1 MLKAI
6 EIEFKTKKF
15 LINKWV
21 ILINRYTCEFI
32 TRMIE
37 RGMQKVYNMPPKQQV
52 TQNNMMELM
61 MNIITCYKG
70 GYNALRKTVISHC
83 LNLVNADVF
92 SAREF
97 DEIRDWNHKLE
108 MVSGW
113 EVIVRKATRC
123 RFLYWHRAL
132 FPLLFKEIITDRHR
146 LNQMNY
152 YLMALKDPL
161 DMLYNIKHL
170 QNPQTAVDNYKRE
183 IYQAFT
189 ENVVHPICR
198 LTEKQ
203 LREQIHQ
210 VMIPNLNQ
218 LNPIE
223 QRVAD
228 LSKYARMNDLYLFEK
243 QINMGY
249 EIKKYLGSV
258 FYEMTALQPKDF
270 TTYEHMRALALDKL
284 GIQVMASHLP
294 AVALEQGIDIM
305 LLLE

>member
-1 MLKAI
+1 MPKASFAVIIQAVEMLKAI

-32 TRMIE
+32 TRMVE

-97 DEIRDWNHKLE
+97 DELRDWNHKLE

-183 IYQAFT
+183 IYQAFS
-189 ENVVHPICR
+189 ENVIHPICR

-203 LREQIHQ
+203 LRE
-210 VMIPNLNQ
+210 
-218 LNPIE
+218 
-223 QRVAD
+223 
-228 LSKYARMNDLYLFEK
+228 
-243 QINMGY
+243 
-249 EIKKYLGSV
+249 
-258 FYEMTALQPKDF
+258 
-270 TTYEHMRALALDKL
+270 
-284 GIQVMASHLP
+284 
-294 AVALEQGIDIM
+294 
-305 LLLE
+305 